1 MFDMKYKQPYM
12 KATRMMAAAMLA
24 AAACPAMAGAG
35 DAGAADSV
43 GLGEVVVTGTRGGAD
58 VRHLPLTVTVVG
70 RQKLTENF
78 RPQLLPTIGEQVPG
92 LFVTSRGVLGYGVS
106 TGSAGSIKVR
116 GVGSGAS
123 MLVLVDGV
131 PQYAGLMGHPIP
143 DAYQTMLADCVEVVR
158 GPASLLYG
166 SNAMGGVMNI
176 VTRRMAADGS
186 KTTATLQ
193 GGSYGTIDG
202 GITNTTRKGSLESVL
217 GFNYS
222 HTDGHRPDSRFSQY
236 SGFAK
241 LAYGF
246 SPHWRASG
254 DISLTHFEA
263 ENPGEVYSPLIDNDS
278 RITRGMASVAL
289 GNKYARTEGA
299 VRAFYNWGHHEIN
312 DGYSPGGQPQEA
324 LYMHDD
330 LMGGVTVYQS
340 ATLFKGNRLTLG
352 FDWQHFGGRAW
363 NEQMQTK
370 AESVLGDKEQ
380 DVLAGYAEL
389 RQDLWGWLTIDAG
402 LRLDHHSQAGTELV
416 PQGGLTFRLSSMAEL
431 KAMVSKGFRNPTI
444 REMYMFPPA
453 NDQLQ
458 PERLMNYEL
467 AYTHRLLQNRLRLG
481 ANVFYMEVDN
491 LIETVRTGGRPRNV
505 NTGRMENW
513 GLELEA
519 AYDVTSTLRLN
530 ANYSFL
536 SMNHPVIAAPEHK
549 LYLGANYAVGRFALA
564 TGLQYIDGLYTVTEA
579 TGGEDCTENFWLW
592 NLTASY
598 RVARGLRLFA
608 RGENLLAQSYEVN
621 HGYPMPRATV
631 MAGASVEF

>member
-1 MFDMKYKQPYM
+1 MKRKLPYM
-12 KATRMMAAAMLA
+12 KASILMAAAMAA
-24 AAACPAMAGAG
+24 AAACPAMAWAG
-35 DAGAADSV
+35 DGVATDSV

-58 VRHLPLTVTVVG
+58 VRHLPLTVSVVG
-70 RQKLTENF
+70 RQKFTENY
-78 RPQLLPTIGEQVPG
+78 RTQLLPTVGEQVPG

-116 GVGSGAS
+116 GVGGGAS

-143 DAYQTMLADCVEVVR
+143 DAYQTMMAERVEVVR

-186 KTTATLQ
+186 ETTATLQ

-202 GITNTTRKGSLESVL
+202 GVANTTRKGSLESVL
-217 GFNYS
+217 GLNYS
-222 HTDGHRPDSRFSQY
+222 HTDGHRPNSRFSQY

-241 LAYGF
+241 LAYALGA
-246 SPHWRASG
+246 HWRASG
-254 DISLTHFEA
+254 YVSLTHFEA
-263 ENPGEVYSPLIDNDS
+263 ENPGEEGSPLTDNDS

-289 GNKYARTEGA
+289 ANYYGRAEGA

-312 DGYSPGGQPQEA
+312 DGYGPGGQPQEA

-330 LMGGVTVYQS
+330 LMGGVSAYQS
-340 ATLFKGNRLTLG
+340 ATLFGGNRLTLG
-352 FDWQHFGGRAW
+352 FDWQRFGGRAW
-363 NEQMQTK
+363 NEQPLTK
-370 AESVLGDKEQ
+370 AETPLGDKEQ

-416 PQGGLTFRLSSMAEL
+416 PQGGLTFRLSPQAEL
-431 KAMVSKGFRNPTI
+431 KAMVGKGFRNPTI
-444 REMYMFPPA
+444 REMYMFTPA
-453 NDQLQ
+453 NDQLE
-458 PERLMNYEL
+458 PERLVNYEL
-467 AYTHRLLQNRLRLG
+467 AYAHRLLGNRLRLG
-481 ANVFYMEVDN
+481 ANVFYLKADN
-491 LIETVRTGGRPRNV
+491 IIETVRTSGRPRNV

-519 AYDVTSTLRLN
+519 ACHVGKALGLS

-536 SMNHPVIAAPEHK
+536 SMSHPVVAAPEHK
-549 LYLGANYAVGRFALA
+549 LYMGASYAVGRLSLA
-564 TGLQYIDGLYTVTEA
+564 AGLQYIGGLYTATEA
-579 TGGEDCTENFWLW
+579 ANGHDCTEDFWLL
-592 NLTASY
+592 NLTASL

-608 RGENLLAQSYEVN
+608 RGENLLAQRYEVN
-621 HGYPMPRATV
+621 YGYPMPRATA
-631 MAGASVEF
+631 MAGVSVEL